1 MKLEQCQNIFYV
13 IVNANSVVQHIIQ
26 IKNAMAKHVNVNV
39 KIIVHEKKIIAGIL
53 AHENSKYL
61 KSIVDT
67 SVTECD
73 EIITVNQQNRQI
85 L

>member
-53 AHENSKYL
+53 AHENGKYL